1 MYNWLY
7 AWDFDKD
14 IDMLFLLLQS
24 EINQQVS
31 QIADLQENLKSQQ
44 AETTKA
50 KDELKT
56 ALTTMEQLKEW
67 FKSEQA
73 NWDTEKAGLLKRAE
87 NAESALKPVT
97 EELTGLKR
105 QVNAMTSAIF
115 GKYCWPRL
123 YEYSAFEIL
132 PV

>member
-1 MYNWLY
+1 
-7 AWDFDKD
+7 
-14 IDMLFLLLQS
+14 MLFLLLQS

-50 KDELKT
+50 RDELKT

-73 NWDTEKAGLLKRAE
+73 NWDTEKAGCWSERKTLNQLLNRWRK
-87 NAESALKPVT
+87 NL
-97 EELTGLKR
+97 LD
-105 QVNAMTSAIF
+105 
-115 GKYCWPRL
+115 
-123 YEYSAFEIL
+123 
-132 PV
+132 

>member
-7 AWDFDKD
+7 AWDFDKH

-31 QIADLQENLKSQQ
+31 QIADLQENLKTQQ

-50 KDELKT
+50 RDELKT

-73 NWDTEKAGLLKRAE
+73 NWDAEKAGLLKWSE
-87 NAESALKPVT
+87 NTESAL
-97 EELTGLKR
+97 
-105 QVNAMTSAIF
+105 
-115 GKYCWPRL
+115 
-123 YEYSAFEIL
+123 
-132 PV
+132 